1 MSAAFEDKLN
11 RIANDKEV
19 HTGSLYILSNMNK
32 EMLNSFKVIWP
43 TITPQRRRDVM
54 QELVEISEANFEVNF
69 DPIFLL
75 GLADEDA
82 EVRAAAINGLWED
95 ENPALIGPFIHL
107 LRTDEAA
114 VVRAAAAT
122 GLGRFV
128 YLGEIEKIHQEQST
142 LAEDALLETI
152 RLGGE
157 DLDVRRRAIES
168 IAYSSRSGVAQI
180 IENAY
185 YDENEK
191 MQVSAI
197 FAMGRSADSHW
208 RSQVIA
214 ELENDNS
221 EIRFEAARACGELE
235 AGEAVGMLVQLIDE
249 DPDLQ
254 VQEMAIWALGRIGGR
269 EAREALE
276 ICVESQNE
284 ALAQAAEEALD
295 EINLFSDSLALFDF
309 DEDDDDWADFDDDDD
324 EDEFNE
330 SRKRSRGGYSEGGY
344 LN

>member
-214 ELENDNS
+214 ELENYNS

-235 AGEAVGMLVQLIDE
+235 AGEAVGQLVQLIDE

-309 DEDDDDWADFDDDDD
+309 DEDDDDWADFDGDDD
-324 EDEFNE
+324 EDEFNG
-330 SRKRSRGGYSEGGY
+330 SRKRSHGGYSEGGY

>member
-1 MSAAFEDKLN
+1 MSTPFEDKLN
-11 RIANDKEV
+11 HVATDKEL

-32 EMLNSFKVIWP
+32 EMLNSFKTIWP

-69 DPIFLL
+69 DPVFLL

-82 EVRAAAINGLWED
+82 DVRAAAINGLWED

-114 VVRAAAAT
+114 VVRAAAAA

-128 YLGEIEKIHQEQST
+128 YLGEIEKIHHDQSV
-142 LAEDALLETI
+142 LAEDALFETI
-152 RLGGE
+152 RMGGE

-168 IAYSSRSGVAQI
+168 IAYSSRPGVVQI

-197 FAMGRSADSHW
+197 FAMGRSADPHW
-208 RSQVIA
+208 RPQVIA
-214 ELENDNS
+214 ELDNDNS

-235 AGEAVGMLVQLIDE
+235 AGESVSRLVQMIDE

-276 ICVESQNE
+276 ICTESDNE
-284 ALAQAAEEALD
+284 SIAQAAEEALD
-295 EINLFSDSLALFDF
+295 ELNLFSDSLALFDF
-309 DEDDDDWADFDDDDD
+309 GEDEDDDWADFDDDDED
-324 EDEFNE
+324 EDDSDSP
-330 SRKRSRGGYSEGGY
+330 SRRRSR